1 MFPVIDSAASC
12 PDHGPQG
19 GMAEALPPPKG
30 VAKAAYSSVES
41 LLTLPATKPA
51 VRRTVQHLPTGLARK
66 WLRRRAAPR
75 SDRKGEREEAFLTVL
90 HSNTYL

>member
-12 PDHGPQG
+12 PDHGPQD

-41 LLTLPATKPA
+41 LLTHRPRNRQSGALHNTCPRAWPANGSGGVP
-51 VRRTVQHLPTGLARK
+51 RRGPTAKARGK
-66 WLRRRAAPR
+66 KL
-75 SDRKGEREEAFLTVL
+75 S
-90 HSNTYL
+90 